1 MRQRAPP
8 RQDQPVQ
15 DGLQV
20 APPPLPY
27 RFVRGWLR
35 AVLLVFFRRVE
46 VTGLEHLPATGG
58 GILVSWHPNGL
69 VDPAL
74 VLGSFP
80 RQVVFGARHGLFS
93 WPGLGWLLRRV
104 GTVPIYRAVDAKS
117 GSGEEADQARR
128 DANARSLDA
137 LAERVASGSFSSLFP
152 EGESHDAPHP
162 VELKGGVARLYFR
175 ARELQRPGE
184 PPPVIIPVGLHYER
198 KDVFRSSALVAFH
211 PPLQLAPGLDVAPSS
226 GTSSGASGT
235 SSGTTTEPPEAGR
248 ERARA
253 RALTAEVERVLN
265 EVVLATEDWPMHHTM
280 HRGRKLM
287 RAERAARAGRSPA
300 AADMIEQ
307 QLGFARV
314 RLGYLERRRT
324 DPERVA
330 ELRRRVEW
338 YDEDLRT
345 LGLEDED
352 LDRDPRL
359 LSRWLGLIILAQ
371 FLLVFFLLPPILF
384 VGYVVNVPT
393 LLLVWAIAWLAS
405 RKRKDEATVKILVG
419 ALLFPLTWVAAG
431 LLAAWGHRALHAQFP
446 SIPDHAV
453 LAGLLVGLLG
463 AVGGAVAVRYR
474 RVSWETAR
482 ALRIRITKRTRGEA
496 VARLLRE
503 RGVLH
508 DAIAELAG
516 GMTLPGVIASDGRIK
531 PGG

>member
-1 MRQRAPP
+1 VPEQ
-8 RQDQPVQ
+8 
-15 DGLQV
+15 L
-20 APPPLPY
+20 PLPY
-27 RFVRGWLR
+27 RVVRGWLR

-46 VTGLEHLPATGG
+46 VTGLEHVPAGGG

-74 VLGSFP
+74 VLGTFP

-104 GTVPIYRAVDAKS
+104 GTVPIYRAVDAKA
-117 GSGEEADQARR
+117 GADAADQARR
-128 DANARSLDA
+128 EANARSLDA
-137 LAERVASGSFSSLFP
+137 LAERVARGSFSSLFP

-162 VELKGGVARLYFR
+162 VELKAGAARLYLR
-175 ARELQRPGE
+175 ARELQREGE

-211 PPLQLAPGLDVAPSS
+211 PPLQLPPGVEAAPTADA
-226 GTSSGASGT
+226 
-235 SSGTTTEPPEAGR
+235 EATR
-248 ERARA
+248 ERA
-253 RALTAEVERVLN
+253 RALTAEVERVLHD
-265 EVVLATEDWPMHHTM
+265 VVLATEDWPMHHAL
-280 HRGRKLM
+280 HRGRTLM
-287 RAERAARAGRSPA
+287 RAERAARAGRRPE
-300 AADMIEQ
+300 AADMVEQ

-314 RLGYLERRRT
+314 RQGYLERRRT

-345 LGLEDED
+345 LGLEDDE

-359 LSRWLGLIILAQ
+359 LSRWLGLIIVLQ
-371 FLLVFFLLPPILF
+371 FLLVFLLLPPILF
-384 VGYVVNVPT
+384 VGYLVNVPT
-393 LLLVWAIAWLAS
+393 LLLVWAIAWVAS

-419 ALLFPLTWVAAG
+419 ALLFPLTWVGAG
-431 LLAAWGHRALHAQFP
+431 VLAAWGHHALHAQFP
-446 SIPDHAV
+446 SIPDQPL
-453 LAGLLVGLLG
+453 LAGLVVGLLG
-463 AVGGAVAVRYR
+463 AIGGAVAVRYR

-482 ALRIRITKRTRGEA
+482 ALRVRVTKRTRGEA

-516 GMTLPGVIASDGRIK
+516 GMTLPGVVASDGRIK
-531 PGG
+531 PGA

>member
-1 MRQRAPP
+1 MEDPP
-8 RQDQPVQ
+8 SP
-15 DGLQV
+15 L
-20 APPPLPY
+20 APLPY
-27 RFVRGWLR
+27 RFVRFWLR

-74 VLGSFP
+74 VLGTFP

-117 GSGEEADQARR
+117 GDAADQARR
-128 DANARSLDA
+128 EANAKSLDA
-137 LAERVASGSFSSLFP
+137 LAERVARGSFSSLFP

-162 VELKGGVARLYFR
+162 VELKAGVARLYFR
-175 ARELQRPGE
+175 ARELQREGE

-211 PPLQLAPGLDVAPSS
+211 PPLQLPAGLEVVATQTETPS
-226 GTSSGASGT
+226 GTQA
-235 SSGTTTEPPEAGR
+235 EAPEAGR
-248 ERARA
+248 ERA

-287 RAERAARAGRSPA
+287 RAERAARAGRRPE

-314 RLGYLERRRT
+314 RQGYLERRKT

-345 LGLEDED
+345 LGLEDEE

-359 LSRWLGLIILAQ
+359 LSRWLGLIIVLQ
-371 FLLVFFLLPPILF
+371 FLLVFLLLPPILF
-384 VGYVVNVPT
+384 VGYLVNVPT
-393 LLLVWAIAWLAS
+393 LLLVWAIAWVGS

-419 ALLFPLTWVAAG
+419 ALLFPLTWIGAG
-431 LLAAWGHRALHAQFP
+431 LLAAWGHGALHDQFS
-446 SIPDHAV
+446 SIPDHAL

-463 AVGGAVAVRYR
+463 AIGGAVAVRYR

-482 ALRIRITKRTRGEA
+482 ALRVRVTKRTRGEA

-508 DAIAELAG
+508 DAISELAG
-516 GMTLPGVIASDGRIK
+516 GMTLPGVVASDGRIK
-531 PGG
+531 PT